1 MLSHVDYRKLNS
13 KTRRDAFLL
22 PRIDESF
29 DSLRGAKFFS
39 TIDLASGYHQVAMHE
54 RDRPKTA
61 FTTPFGLY
69 EYVRM
74 PFGVCN
80 GPATFQRLMQVTM
93 SDLIFQILLVYLD
106 DILFFSETFEQHFER
121 LETVFKRLAET
132 GLKI

>member
-1 MLSHVDYRKLNS
+1 MLVRKADGSLRLCVYYRKLNS

-29 DSLRGAKFFS
+29 DALRGAKFFS
-39 TIDLASGYHQVAMHE
+39 TIDLASGCYQVAMHE
-54 RDRPKTA
+54 RDSTKTA
-61 FTTPFGLY
+61 FTTPFRLY

-93 SDLIFQILLVYLD
+93 SDLIFQMLLVHLD
-106 DILFFSETFEQHFER
+106 DTLVFF
-121 LETVFKRLAET
+121 
-132 GLKI
+132 